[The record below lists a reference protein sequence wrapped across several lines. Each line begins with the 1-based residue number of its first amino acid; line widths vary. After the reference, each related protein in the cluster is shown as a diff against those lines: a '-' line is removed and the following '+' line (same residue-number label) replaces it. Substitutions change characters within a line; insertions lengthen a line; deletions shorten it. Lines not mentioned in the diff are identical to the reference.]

1 MSYCKVEECR
11 FNHSHTTS
19 GHKCGSCG
27 KFGHGILECKNKKKK
42 LCLHTDH
49 GGDILPKNLRC
60 TIKNC
65 TKYYNHT
72 NDAHHCN
79 LCNDRGHALSECK
92 FELQIECPICK
103 TNNVVTKDHTNI
115 KGIDVKCC
123 VCLDNNV
130 NVLFP
135 TCKHINTCFECCKI
149 LDKNCIFKNYTE
161 DIDILSKYI
170 KNEEDDNWNNYT
182 IFDKIKNDTK
192 DIDGKVYFRTY
203 GGMGCQLYLRRLSK
217 IDNFEIFFMHGDSWG
232 QYGLE
237 TDERHFLKL
246 FIEDYKF
253 IDISNYSH

>member
-92 FELQIECPICK
+92 FELQIEPKNIK
-103 TNNVVTKDHTNI
+103 NLTLYGISKIRDDDNYIKKDFKNNV
-115 KGIDVKCC
+115 KGV
-123 VCLDNNV
+123 VY
-130 NVLFP
+130 FS
-135 TCKHINTCFECCKI
+135 
-149 LDKNCIFKNYTE
+149 
-161 DIDILSKYI
+161 SKAARI
-170 KNEEDDNWNNYT
+170 KNFHTDN
-182 IFDKIKNDTK
+182 K
-192 DIDGKVYFRTY
+192 
-203 GGMGCQLYLRRLSK
+203 
-217 IDNFEIFFMHGDSWG
+217 
-232 QYGLE
+232 
-237 TDERHFLKL
+237 
-246 FIEDYKF
+246 
-253 IDISNYSH
+253 